1 MTSVR
6 RLLKTAVAAATLL
19 APVVAAAQWFPAFGP
34 YIGAGGGRADN
45 RDVGSNFPGPFV
57 KLDQTQASWKGYV
70 GFAFG
75 RFFAVQAGYQDFGT
89 DTVSTPIGSET
100 VRNRGYDVNG
110 LLGIPL
116 TARFMV
122 FLEGGASRFQTQT
135 VSLVSTTTTHQG
147 THPDYGAGV
156 QYEIFR
162 HMAVRGQWQEFRIP
176 NNNTEVYSGSL
187 LFRF

>member
-1 MTSVR
+1 MTR
-6 RLLKTAVAAATLL
+6 ACWFLKATAVAALFV
-19 APVVAAAQWFPAFGP
+19 PVVASAHWFPASGL

-57 KLDQTQASWKGYV
+57 NMNRTHASWKGYA
-70 GFAFG
+70 GLAFNRYFAI
-75 RFFAVQAGYQDFGT
+75 QAGYQDFGQ

-110 LLGIPL
+110 LLSLPM
-116 TARFMV
+116 TSRFSLFV
-122 FLEGGASRFQTQT
+122 EGGASRFRTRT
-135 VSLVSTTTTHQG
+135 VTPISTTVTQQG

-156 QYEIFR
+156 QYYFLR
-162 HMAVRGQWQEFRIP
+162 HVALRGQWQEFRIP
-176 NNNTEVYSGSL
+176 NNNTQVYSGSL